1 MNDYPYPNYNFG
13 ERLDGSLKGPGF
25 AYIEFPDGFAS
36 EYSAGPGDDIYPGLY
51 PTIYEGITPWDLET
65 IRRDMTYGYQRKLPD
80 GSWQFLGNDPL
91 MQEVRER
98 AQEQALVRA
107 MQGKPPFW
115 TPEDAYTG
123 IPYQGR
129 YRPQSLY

>member
-1 MNDYPYPNYNFG
+1 MNGYPYPNYNFG
-13 ERLDGSLKGPGF
+13 ERTDGSLKGPGF

-36 EYSAGPGDDIYPGLY
+36 EYSAGPGADIYPGLY

-65 IRRDMTYGYQRKLPD
+65 IRRDMTYGY
-80 GSWQFLGNDPL
+80 DPL

-129 YRPQSLY
+129 YRPKSLY